1 MLYVPP
7 NAIHS
12 NDHLKGKWRTMLS
25 DSDDAPINHVTFK
38 VRETLVAENA
48 NNNYSK
54 SGTDATDGRK
64 HLKSIDIEFDAGI
77 IESIAGYTKKS

>member
-1 MLYVPP
+1 M
-7 NAIHS
+7 
-12 NDHLKGKWRTMLS
+12 
-25 DSDDAPINHVTFK
+25 TFK

>member
-25 DSDDAPINHVTFK
+25 DSDDAPIDHVTFK
-38 VRETLVAENA
+38 VRETLVAEDA
-48 NNNYSK
+48 NNNYSS
-54 SGTDATDGRK
+54 SGTDATDGRE
-64 HLKSIDIEFDAGI
+64 HLKNLDIEFDAGI
-77 IESIAGYTKKS
+77 IESILGRTRKN

>member
-1 MLYVPP
+1 
-7 NAIHS
+7 
-12 NDHLKGKWRTMLS
+12 MLS
-25 DSDDAPINHVTFK
+25 DSDDAPIDHVTFK
-38 VRETLVAENA
+38 VRATLIAKNA

-54 SGTDATDGRK
+54 SGAGATDGRK